1 MGVSGDWKHKSLTVR
16 HVIEEAQMRTGHKES
31 GQPGVEGVR
40 PTQTKQERALGA

>member
-1 MGVSGDWKHKSLTVR
+1 MGVSGDWRHKSLTVG
-16 HVIEEAQMRTGHKES
+16 HVIEEAQMRTGHES